1 MQTSASSQA
10 ASSSSAKSS
19 NNPIP
24 YTIMHLPLD
33 IFLALRYLRPK
44 RTFVSFITLLSI
56 LGPTLGVAILL
67 IVNSIMA
74 GFGKDIQ
81 ENIMSWQAHLH
92 VFPNMKTTMDEPE
105 KIMDILEKHGV
116 KASPLIQD
124 SALIQVRATTLSGDT
139 EQLIQPKVV
148 YGIDPDREGAVTG
161 LKGAM
166 LYGKF
171 NIEEGEAIVGDRLA
185 SSTGLRIGSSFLIHS
200 PARLTQN
207 VKWDQDGQVHIGQP
221 DEVYLP
227 EEVKVV
233 GIFSMGF
240 AEFDENVIFVRRDQ
254 AADLFGY
261 DWGSATSIQGKV
273 PDPMQMDKLVQE
285 LTGLINEP
293 NRLRQF
299 RIVTWKERNMM
310 LFNTLQVEKKL
321 MAFLMTFILLV
332 ASFSIA
338 ATLITVVVQK
348 TREIG
353 TLKAVGVSSWT
364 VARIFM
370 FQGAVIGVFGTT
382 FGITLGLL
390 VIHYRNAIAAVLSKI
405 MGHDVFPAE
414 LYHLNHL
421 PALWTASDLVTV
433 SILSMTVCILAAL
446 IPAIFAS
453 ALPPA
458 KSLQDNN

>member
-1 MQTSASSQA
+1 
-10 ASSSSAKSS
+10 
-19 NNPIP
+19 
-24 YTIMHLPLD
+24 MHLPLD

-92 VFPNMKTTMDEPE
+92 VFPNMKSTMDEPD
-105 KIMDILEKHGV
+105 KIIEILEKHGV

-124 SALIQVRATTLSGDT
+124 SALIQVKASTLSGEE
-139 EQLIQPKVV
+139 EQVIQPKVV
-148 YGIDPDREGAVTG
+148 YGIDPAREGEVTG
-161 LKGAM
+161 IKGAM
-166 LYGKF
+166 IYGKF
-171 NIEEGEAIVGDRLA
+171 DIEEGEALVGDRLA
-185 SSTGLRIGSSFLIHS
+185 NAVGLRIGSSFLIHS

-207 VKWDQDGQVHIGQP
+207 VKWDKDGQVHVGQP

-254 AADLFGY
+254 AADLFGF
-261 DWGSATSIQGKV
+261 DWGTATSVQGKV
-273 PDPMQMDKLVQE
+273 PDPMQMDKLVKE
-285 LTGLINEP
+285 LNDDINEP
-293 NRLRQF
+293 NRLRRF
-299 RIVTWKERNMM
+299 KIVTWKERNQM

-370 FQGAVIGVFGTT
+370 FQGAAIGVFGTT

-390 VIHYRNAIAAVLSKI
+390 VIHYRNAIAAILSKI
-405 MGHDVFPAE
+405 LGHDVFPPE

-421 PALWTASDLVTV
+421 PALWTGNDLVTV

>member
-1 MQTSASSQA
+1 
-10 ASSSSAKSS
+10 
-19 NNPIP
+19 
-24 YTIMHLPLD
+24 MHLPLD

-92 VFPNMKTTMDEPE
+92 VFPNMKSTMDEPE
-105 KIMDILEKHGV
+105 KIIEILEKHGV

-124 SALIQVRATTLSGDT
+124 SALIQVKASTLSGET
-139 EQLIQPKVV
+139 EQVIQPKVV
-148 YGIDPDREGAVTG
+148 YGIDPAREGEVTG
-161 LKGAM
+161 IKGAM
-166 LYGKF
+166 IYGKF
-171 NIEEGEAIVGDRLA
+171 DIEEGEALVGDRLA
-185 SSTGLRIGSSFLIHS
+185 NAVGLRIGSSFLIHS
-200 PARLTQN
+200 PSRLTQN
-207 VKWDQDGQVHIGQP
+207 VKWDKDGQVHVGQP

-261 DWGSATSIQGKV
+261 DWGTATSVQGKV
-273 PDPMQMDKLVQE
+273 PDPMQMDKLMQE
-285 LTGLINEP
+285 LNGDINEP
-293 NRLRQF
+293 NRLRRF
-299 RIVTWKERNMM
+299 KIVTWKERNQM
-310 LFNTLQVEKKL
+310 LFSTLQVEKKL

-370 FQGAVIGVFGTT
+370 FQGAAIGVFGTT

-390 VIHYRNAIAAVLSKI
+390 VIHYRNAIAAILSKI
-405 MGHDVFPAE
+405 LGHDVFPPE

-421 PALWTASDLVTV
+421 PALWTANDLVTV

>member
-1 MQTSASSQA
+1 
-10 ASSSSAKSS
+10 
-19 NNPIP
+19 
-24 YTIMHLPLD
+24 MHLPLD

-105 KIMDILEKHGV
+105 KIMEILEKHGV

-353 TLKAVGVSSWT
+353 TLKAVGVSS
-364 VARIFM
+364 
-370 FQGAVIGVFGTT
+370 
-382 FGITLGLL
+382 
-390 VIHYRNAIAAVLSKI
+390 
-405 MGHDVFPAE
+405 
-414 LYHLNHL
+414 
-421 PALWTASDLVTV
+421 
-433 SILSMTVCILAAL
+433 
-446 IPAIFAS
+446 
-453 ALPPA
+453 
-458 KSLQDNN
+458 

>member
-1 MQTSASSQA
+1 
-10 ASSSSAKSS
+10 
-19 NNPIP
+19 
-24 YTIMHLPLD
+24 MHLPLD

-81 ENIMSWQAHLH
+81 ENIMSWQAHLN
-92 VFPNMKTTMDEPE
+92 VFPNMKSTMDDPE
-105 KIMDILEKHGV
+105 KIIEILEKHGV

-124 SALIQVRATTLSGDT
+124 SALIQVKASTLSGET
-139 EQLIQPKVV
+139 EQVIQPKVV
-148 YGIDPDREGAVTG
+148 YGIDPAREGEVTG
-161 LKGAM
+161 IKGAM
-166 LYGKF
+166 IYGKF
-171 NIEEGEAIVGDRLA
+171 DIEEGEALVGDRLA
-185 SSTGLRIGSSFLIHS
+185 NAVGLRIGSSFLIHS

-207 VKWDQDGQVHIGQP
+207 VKWDKDGQVHVGQP

-261 DWGSATSIQGKV
+261 DWGTATSVQGKV
-273 PDPMQMDKLVQE
+273 PDPMQMDKLMQE
-285 LTGLINEP
+285 LNSSINEP
-293 NRLRQF
+293 NRLRRF
-299 RIVTWKERNMM
+299 KIVTWKERNQM
-310 LFNTLQVEKKL
+310 LFSTLQVEKKL

-370 FQGAVIGVFGTT
+370 FQGAAIGVFGTT

-390 VIHYRNAIAAVLSKI
+390 VIHYRNAIAAILSKI
-405 MGHDVFPAE
+405 MGHDVFPPE

>member
-1 MQTSASSQA
+1 
-10 ASSSSAKSS
+10 
-19 NNPIP
+19 
-24 YTIMHLPLD
+24 MHLPLD

-92 VFPNMKTTMDEPE
+92 VSPNMKSTMDEPE
-105 KIMDILEKHGV
+105 KIIEILEKHGV

-124 SALIQVRATTLSGDT
+124 SALIQVKASTLSGET
-139 EQLIQPKVV
+139 EQVIQPKVV
-148 YGIDPDREGAVTG
+148 YGIDPAREGEVTG
-161 LKGAM
+161 IKGAM
-166 LYGKF
+166 IYGKF
-171 NIEEGEAIVGDRLA
+171 DIEEGEALVGDRLA
-185 SSTGLRIGSSFLIHS
+185 NAVGLRIGSSFLIHS

-207 VKWDQDGQVHIGQP
+207 VKWDKDGQVHVGQP

-261 DWGSATSIQGKV
+261 DWGTATSVQGKV
-273 PDPMQMDKLVQE
+273 PDPMQMDKLMQE
-285 LTGLINEP
+285 LNGDINEP
-293 NRLRQF
+293 NRLRRF
-299 RIVTWKERNMM
+299 KIVTWKERDQM
-310 LFNTLQVEKKL
+310 LFSTLQVEKKL

-370 FQGAVIGVFGTT
+370 FQGAAIGVFGTT

-390 VIHYRNAIAAVLSKI
+390 VIHYRNAIAAILSKI
-405 MGHDVFPAE
+405 LGHDVFPPE
-414 LYHLNHL
+414 LYHLNPL
-421 PALWTASDLVTV
+421 PALWTANDLVTV

>member
-1 MQTSASSQA
+1 
-10 ASSSSAKSS
+10 
-19 NNPIP
+19 
-24 YTIMHLPLD
+24 MHLPLD

-92 VFPNMKTTMDEPE
+92 VFPNMKSTMDDPE
-105 KIMDILEKHGV
+105 KIIEILEKHGV

-124 SALIQVRATTLSGDT
+124 SALIQVKASTLSGET
-139 EQLIQPKVV
+139 EQVIQPKVV
-148 YGIDPDREGAVTG
+148 YGIDPAREGEVTG
-161 LKGAM
+161 IKGAM
-166 LYGKF
+166 IYGKF
-171 NIEEGEAIVGDRLA
+171 DIEEGEALIGDRLA
-185 SSTGLRIGSSFLIHS
+185 NAVGLRIGSSFLIHS

-207 VKWDQDGQVHIGQP
+207 VKWDKDGQVHVGQP

-261 DWGSATSIQGKV
+261 DWGTATSVQGKV
-273 PDPMQMDKLVQE
+273 PDPMQMDKLMQE
-285 LTGLINEP
+285 LNGDINEP
-293 NRLRQF
+293 NRLRRF
-299 RIVTWKERNMM
+299 KIVTWKERNQM
-310 LFNTLQVEKKL
+310 LFSTLQVEKKL

-370 FQGAVIGVFGTT
+370 FQGAAIGVFGTT

-390 VIHYRNAIAAVLSKI
+390 VIHYRNAIAAILSKI
-405 MGHDVFPAE
+405 LGHDVFPPE

-421 PALWTASDLVTV
+421 PALWTANDLVTV

>member
-1 MQTSASSQA
+1 M
-10 ASSSSAKSS
+10 
-19 NNPIP
+19 
-24 YTIMHLPLD
+24 
-33 IFLALRYLRPK
+33 RPK

>member
-1 MQTSASSQA
+1 
-10 ASSSSAKSS
+10 
-19 NNPIP
+19 
-24 YTIMHLPLD
+24 MHLPLD

-92 VFPNMKTTMDEPE
+92 VFPNMKSTMDDPE
-105 KIMDILEKHGV
+105 KIIEILEKHGV

-124 SALIQVRATTLSGDT
+124 SALIQVKASTLSGES
-139 EQLIQPKVV
+139 EQIIQPKVV
-148 YGIDPDREGAVTG
+148 YGIDPAREGEVTG
-161 LKGAM
+161 IKGAM
-166 LYGKF
+166 IYGKF
-171 NIEEGEAIVGDRLA
+171 DIEEGEALVGDRLA
-185 SSTGLRIGSSFLIHS
+185 NAVGLRIGSSFLIHS

-207 VKWDQDGQVHIGQP
+207 VKWDKDGQVHVGQP

-261 DWGSATSIQGKV
+261 DWGTATSVQGKV
-273 PDPMQMDKLVQE
+273 PDPMQMDKLMQE
-285 LTGLINEP
+285 LNSSINEP
-293 NRLRQF
+293 NRLRRF
-299 RIVTWKERNMM
+299 KIVTWKERNQM
-310 LFNTLQVEKKL
+310 LFSTLQVEKKL

-370 FQGAVIGVFGTT
+370 FQGAAIGVFGTT

-390 VIHYRNAIAAVLSKI
+390 VIHYRNAIAAILSKI
-405 MGHDVFPAE
+405 MGHDVFPPE

>member
-1 MQTSASSQA
+1 
-10 ASSSSAKSS
+10 
-19 NNPIP
+19 
-24 YTIMHLPLD
+24 MHLPLD

-92 VFPNMKTTMDEPE
+92 VFPNMKSTMDNPE
-105 KIMDILEKHGV
+105 KIIEILEKHGV

-124 SALIQVRATTLSGDT
+124 SALIQVKASTLSGES
-139 EQLIQPKVV
+139 EQIIQPKVV
-148 YGIDPDREGAVTG
+148 YGIDPAREGEVTG
-161 LKGAM
+161 IKGAM
-166 LYGKF
+166 IYGKF
-171 NIEEGEAIVGDRLA
+171 DIEEGEALVGDRLA
-185 SSTGLRIGSSFLIHS
+185 NAVGLRIGSSFLIHS

-207 VKWDQDGQVHIGQP
+207 VKWDKDGQVHVGQP

-261 DWGSATSIQGKV
+261 DWGTATSVQGKV
-273 PDPMQMDKLVQE
+273 PDPMQMDKLMQE
-285 LTGLINEP
+285 LNSSINEP
-293 NRLRQF
+293 NRLRRF
-299 RIVTWKERNMM
+299 KIVTWKERNQM
-310 LFNTLQVEKKL
+310 LFSTLQVEKKL

-370 FQGAVIGVFGTT
+370 FQGAAIGVFGTT

-390 VIHYRNAIAAVLSKI
+390 VIHYRNAIAAILSKI
-405 MGHDVFPAE
+405 MGHDVFPPE

>member
-1 MQTSASSQA
+1 
-10 ASSSSAKSS
+10 
-19 NNPIP
+19 
-24 YTIMHLPLD
+24 MHLPLD

-92 VFPNMKTTMDEPE
+92 VFPNMKSTMDDPE
-105 KIMDILEKHGV
+105 KIIEILEKHGV

-124 SALIQVRATTLSGDT
+124 SALIQVKASTLSGES
-139 EQLIQPKVV
+139 EQIIQPKVV
-148 YGIDPDREGAVTG
+148 YGIDPAREGEVTG
-161 LKGAM
+161 IKGAM
-166 LYGKF
+166 IYGKF
-171 NIEEGEAIVGDRLA
+171 DIEEGEALVGDRLA
-185 SSTGLRIGSSFLIHS
+185 NAVGLRIGSSFLIHS

-207 VKWDQDGQVHIGQP
+207 VKWDKDGQVHVGQP

-240 AEFDENVIFVRRDQ
+240 AEFDDNVIFVRRDQ

-261 DWGSATSIQGKV
+261 DWGTATSVEGKV
-273 PDPMQMDKLVQE
+273 PDPMQMDKLMQE
-285 LTGLINEP
+285 LNSSINEP
-293 NRLRQF
+293 NRLRRF
-299 RIVTWKERNMM
+299 KIVTWKERNQM
-310 LFNTLQVEKKL
+310 LFSTLQVEKKL

-370 FQGAVIGVFGTT
+370 FQGAAIGVFGTT

-390 VIHYRNAIAAVLSKI
+390 VIRYRNAIAAILSKI

>member
-1 MQTSASSQA
+1 
-10 ASSSSAKSS
+10 
-19 NNPIP
+19 
-24 YTIMHLPLD
+24 MHLPLD

-92 VFPNMKTTMDEPE
+92 VFPNMKSTMDDPE
-105 KIMDILEKHGV
+105 KIIAILEKHGV

-124 SALIQVRATTLSGDT
+124 SALIQVKANTLSGET
-139 EQLIQPKVV
+139 EQVIQPKVV
-148 YGIDPDREGAVTG
+148 YGIDPAREGEVTG
-161 LKGAM
+161 IKGAM
-166 LYGKF
+166 IYGKF
-171 NIEEGEAIVGDRLA
+171 DIEEGEALVGDRLA
-185 SSTGLRIGSSFLIHS
+185 NAVGLRIGSSFLIHS

-207 VKWDQDGQVHIGQP
+207 VKWDKDGQVHVGQP

-261 DWGSATSIQGKV
+261 DWGTATSVQGKV
-273 PDPMQMDKLVQE
+273 PDPMQMDKLMQE
-285 LTGLINEP
+285 LNGDINEP
-293 NRLRQF
+293 NRLRRF
-299 RIVTWKERNMM
+299 KIVTWKERNQM
-310 LFNTLQVEKKL
+310 LFSTLQVEKKL

-370 FQGAVIGVFGTT
+370 FQGAAIGVFGTT

-390 VIHYRNAIAAVLSKI
+390 VIHYRNAIAAILSKI
-405 MGHDVFPAE
+405 LGHDVFPPE

-421 PALWTASDLVTV
+421 PALWTANDLVTV

>member
-1 MQTSASSQA
+1 
-10 ASSSSAKSS
+10 
-19 NNPIP
+19 
-24 YTIMHLPLD
+24 MHLPLD

-92 VFPNMKTTMDEPE
+92 VFPNMKSTMDDPE
-105 KIMDILEKHGV
+105 KIIEILEKHGV

-124 SALIQVRATTLSGDT
+124 SALIQVKASTLSGET
-139 EQLIQPKVV
+139 EQVIQPKVV
-148 YGIDPDREGAVTG
+148 YGIDPAREGEVTG
-161 LKGAM
+161 IKGAM
-166 LYGKF
+166 IYGKF
-171 NIEEGEAIVGDRLA
+171 DIEEGEALVGDRLA
-185 SSTGLRIGSSFLIHS
+185 NAVGLRIGSSFLIHS

-207 VKWDQDGQVHIGQP
+207 VKWDKDGQVHVGQP

-261 DWGSATSIQGKV
+261 DWGTATSVQGKV
-273 PDPMQMDKLVQE
+273 PDPMQMDKLMQE
-285 LTGLINEP
+285 LNSSINEP
-293 NRLRQF
+293 NRLRRF
-299 RIVTWKERNMM
+299 KIVTWKERNQM
-310 LFNTLQVEKKL
+310 LFSTLQVEKKL

-370 FQGAVIGVFGTT
+370 FQGAAIGVFGTT

-390 VIHYRNAIAAVLSKI
+390 VIHYRNAIAAILSKI
-405 MGHDVFPAE
+405 MGHDVFPPE

>member
-1 MQTSASSQA
+1 M
-10 ASSSSAKSS
+10 
-19 NNPIP
+19 
-24 YTIMHLPLD
+24 
-33 IFLALRYLRPK
+33 RPK

-105 KIMDILEKHGV
+105 KIMEILEKHGV

-382 FGITLGLL
+382 FGIALGLL

>member
-1 MQTSASSQA
+1 
-10 ASSSSAKSS
+10 
-19 NNPIP
+19 
-24 YTIMHLPLD
+24 MHLPLD

-92 VFPNMKTTMDEPE
+92 VFPNMKSTMDEPE
-105 KIMDILEKHGV
+105 KIIEILEKHGV

-124 SALIQVRATTLSGDT
+124 SALIQVKASTLSGET
-139 EQLIQPKVV
+139 EQVIQPKVV
-148 YGIDPDREGAVTG
+148 YGIDPAREGEVTG
-161 LKGAM
+161 IKGAM
-166 LYGKF
+166 IYGKF
-171 NIEEGEAIVGDRLA
+171 DIEEGEALVGDRLA
-185 SSTGLRIGSSFLIHS
+185 NAVGLRIGSSFLIHS

-207 VKWDQDGQVHIGQP
+207 VKWDKDGQVHVGQP

-261 DWGSATSIQGKV
+261 DWGTATSVQGKV
-273 PDPMQMDKLVQE
+273 PDPMQMDKLMQE
-285 LTGLINEP
+285 LNGDINEP
-293 NRLRQF
+293 NRLRRF
-299 RIVTWKERNMM
+299 KIVTWKERNQM
-310 LFNTLQVEKKL
+310 LFSTLQVEKKL

-370 FQGAVIGVFGTT
+370 FQGAAIGVFGTT

-390 VIHYRNAIAAVLSKI
+390 VIHYRNAIAAILSKI
-405 MGHDVFPAE
+405 LGHDVFPPE

-421 PALWTASDLVTV
+421 PALWTANDLVTV

-446 IPAIFAS
+446 IPSIFAS

>member
-1 MQTSASSQA
+1 
-10 ASSSSAKSS
+10 
-19 NNPIP
+19 
-24 YTIMHLPLD
+24 MHLPLD

-92 VFPNMKTTMDEPE
+92 VFPNMKSTMDDPE
-105 KIMDILEKHGV
+105 KIIEILEKHGV

-124 SALIQVRATTLSGDT
+124 SALIQVKASTLSGET
-139 EQLIQPKVV
+139 EQVIQPKVV
-148 YGIDPDREGAVTG
+148 YGIDPAREGEVTG
-161 LKGAM
+161 IKGAM
-166 LYGKF
+166 IYGKF
-171 NIEEGEAIVGDRLA
+171 DIEEGEAIVGDRLA
-185 SSTGLRIGSSFLIHS
+185 NAVGLRIGSSFLIHS

-207 VKWDQDGQVHIGQP
+207 VKWDKDGQVHVGQP

-261 DWGSATSIQGKV
+261 DWGTATSVQGKV
-273 PDPMQMDKLVQE
+273 PDPMQMDKLMQE
-285 LTGLINEP
+285 LNSSINEP
-293 NRLRQF
+293 NRLRRF
-299 RIVTWKERNMM
+299 KIVTWKERNQM
-310 LFNTLQVEKKL
+310 LFSTLQVEKKL

-370 FQGAVIGVFGTT
+370 FQGAAIGVFGTT

-390 VIHYRNAIAAVLSKI
+390 VIHYRNAIAAILSKI
-405 MGHDVFPAE
+405 LGHDVFPPE

-421 PALWTASDLVTV
+421 PALWTANDLVTV

>member
-1 MQTSASSQA
+1 
-10 ASSSSAKSS
+10 
-19 NNPIP
+19 
-24 YTIMHLPLD
+24 MHLPLD

-92 VFPNMKTTMDEPE
+92 VFPNMKSIMDEPE
-105 KIMDILEKHGV
+105 KIIEILEKHGV

-124 SALIQVRATTLSGDT
+124 SALIQVKANTLSGET
-139 EQLIQPKVV
+139 EQVIQPKVV
-148 YGIDPDREGAVTG
+148 YGIDPAREGEVTG
-161 LKGAM
+161 IKGAM
-166 LYGKF
+166 IYGKF
-171 NIEEGEAIVGDRLA
+171 DIEEGEALIGDRLA
-185 SSTGLRIGSSFLIHS
+185 NAVGLRIGSSFLIHS

-207 VKWDQDGQVHIGQP
+207 VKWDKDGQVHVGQP

-261 DWGSATSIQGKV
+261 DWGTATSVQGKV
-273 PDPMQMDKLVQE
+273 PDPMQMDKLMQE
-285 LTGLINEP
+285 LNGDINEP
-293 NRLRQF
+293 NRLRRF
-299 RIVTWKERNMM
+299 KIVTWKERNQM
-310 LFNTLQVEKKL
+310 LFSTLQVEKKL

-370 FQGAVIGVFGTT
+370 FQGAAIGVFGTT

-390 VIHYRNAIAAVLSKI
+390 VIHYRNAIAAILSKI
-405 MGHDVFPAE
+405 LGHDVFPPE

-421 PALWTASDLVTV
+421 PALWTANDLVTV

>member
-1 MQTSASSQA
+1 
-10 ASSSSAKSS
+10 
-19 NNPIP
+19 
-24 YTIMHLPLD
+24 MHLPLD

-92 VFPNMKTTMDEPE
+92 VFPNMKSTMDDPE
-105 KIMDILEKHGV
+105 KIIEILEKHGV

-124 SALIQVRATTLSGDT
+124 SALIQVKASTLSGET
-139 EQLIQPKVV
+139 EQVIQPKVV
-148 YGIDPDREGAVTG
+148 YGIDPAREGEVTG
-161 LKGAM
+161 IKGAM
-166 LYGKF
+166 IYGKF
-171 NIEEGEAIVGDRLA
+171 DIEEGEAIVGDRLA
-185 SSTGLRIGSSFLIHS
+185 NAVGLRIGSSFLIHS

-207 VKWDQDGQVHIGQP
+207 VKWDKDGQVHVGQP

-261 DWGSATSIQGKV
+261 DWGTATSVQGKV
-273 PDPMQMDKLVQE
+273 PDPMQMDKLMQE
-285 LTGLINEP
+285 LNNSINEP
-293 NRLRQF
+293 NRLRRF
-299 RIVTWKERNMM
+299 KIVTWKERNQM
-310 LFNTLQVEKKL
+310 LFSTLQVEKKL

-370 FQGAVIGVFGTT
+370 FQGAAIGVFGTT

-390 VIHYRNAIAAVLSKI
+390 VIHYRNAIAAILSKI
-405 MGHDVFPAE
+405 MGHDVFPPE

-421 PALWTASDLVTV
+421 PALWTGSDLVTV

>member
-1 MQTSASSQA
+1 
-10 ASSSSAKSS
+10 
-19 NNPIP
+19 
-24 YTIMHLPLD
+24 MHLPLD

-92 VFPNMKTTMDEPE
+92 VFPNMKSTMDDPE
-105 KIMDILEKHGV
+105 KIIEILEKHGV

-124 SALIQVRATTLSGDT
+124 SALIQVKASTLSGET
-139 EQLIQPKVV
+139 EQVIQPKVV
-148 YGIDPDREGAVTG
+148 YGIDPAREGEVTG
-161 LKGAM
+161 IKGAM
-166 LYGKF
+166 IYGKF
-171 NIEEGEAIVGDRLA
+171 DIEEGEALVGDRLA
-185 SSTGLRIGSSFLIHS
+185 NAVGLRIGSSFLIHS

-207 VKWDQDGQVHIGQP
+207 VKWDKDGQVHVGQP

-261 DWGSATSIQGKV
+261 DWGTATSVQGKV
-273 PDPMQMDKLVQE
+273 PDPMQMDKLMQE
-285 LTGLINEP
+285 LNNSINEP
-293 NRLRQF
+293 NRLRRF
-299 RIVTWKERNMM
+299 KIVTWKERNQM
-310 LFNTLQVEKKL
+310 LFSTLQVEKKL

-370 FQGAVIGVFGTT
+370 FQGAAIGVFGTT

-390 VIHYRNAIAAVLSKI
+390 VIHYRNAIAAILSKI
-405 MGHDVFPAE
+405 MGHDVFPPE

>member
-1 MQTSASSQA
+1 
-10 ASSSSAKSS
+10 
-19 NNPIP
+19 
-24 YTIMHLPLD
+24 MHLPLD

-92 VFPNMKTTMDEPE
+92 VFPNMKSTMDEPE
-105 KIMDILEKHGV
+105 KIIEILEKHGV

-124 SALIQVRATTLSGDT
+124 SALIQVKASTLSGET
-139 EQLIQPKVV
+139 EQVIQPKVV
-148 YGIDPDREGAVTG
+148 YGIDPAREGEVTG
-161 LKGAM
+161 IKGAM
-166 LYGKF
+166 IYGKF
-171 NIEEGEAIVGDRLA
+171 DIEEGEALVGDRLA
-185 SSTGLRIGSSFLIHS
+185 NAVGLRIGSSFLIHS

-207 VKWDQDGQVHIGQP
+207 VKWDKDGQVHVGQP

-261 DWGSATSIQGKV
+261 DWGTATSVQGKV
-273 PDPMQMDKLVQE
+273 PDPMQMDKLMQE
-285 LTGLINEP
+285 LNGDINEP
-293 NRLRQF
+293 NRLRRF
-299 RIVTWKERNMM
+299 KIVTWKERNQM
-310 LFNTLQVEKKL
+310 LFSTLQVEKKL

-370 FQGAVIGVFGTT
+370 FQGAAIGVFGTT

-390 VIHYRNAIAAVLSKI
+390 VIHYAIAAILSKI
-405 MGHDVFPAE
+405 LGHDVFPPE

-421 PALWTASDLVTV
+421 PALWTANDLVTV

>member
-1 MQTSASSQA
+1 
-10 ASSSSAKSS
+10 
-19 NNPIP
+19 
-24 YTIMHLPLD
+24 MHLPLD

-105 KIMDILEKHGV
+105 KIIELLEKHGV

-124 SALIQVRATTLSGDT
+124 SALIQVRASTLSGES
-139 EQLIQPKVV
+139 EQIIQPKVV
-148 YGIDPDREGAVTG
+148 YGIDPAREGEVTG
-161 LKGAM
+161 IKGAM
-166 LYGKF
+166 IYGKF
-171 NIEEGEAIVGDRLA
+171 DIEEGEALVGDRLA
-185 SSTGLRIGSSFLIHS
+185 NAVGLRIGSSFLIHS

-207 VKWDQDGQVHIGQP
+207 VKWDKDGQVHVGQP

-261 DWGSATSIQGKV
+261 DWGTATSVQGKV
-273 PDPMQMDKLVQE
+273 PDPMQMDKLMQE
-285 LTGLINEP
+285 LNSSINEP
-293 NRLRQF
+293 NRLRRF
-299 RIVTWKERNMM
+299 KIVTWKERNQM
-310 LFNTLQVEKKL
+310 LFSTLQVEKKL

-353 TLKAVGVSSWT
+353 TLKTVGVSSWT

-370 FQGAVIGVFGTT
+370 FQGAAIGVFGTT

-390 VIHYRNAIAAVLSKI
+390 VIHYRNAIAAILSKI
-405 MGHDVFPAE
+405 MGHDVFPPE

>member
-1 MQTSASSQA
+1 
-10 ASSSSAKSS
+10 
-19 NNPIP
+19 
-24 YTIMHLPLD
+24 MHLPLD

-92 VFPNMKTTMDEPE
+92 VFPNMKSTLDDPD
-105 KIMDILEKHGV
+105 KIIAILEKHGV

-124 SALIQVRATTLSGDT
+124 AALIQVKASTLSGQT

-148 YGIDPDREGAVTG
+148 YGIDPARESEVTG
-161 LKGAM
+161 IKGAM
-166 LYGKF
+166 IYGKYD
-171 NIEEGEAIVGDRLA
+171 IEEGEAIVGDRLA
-185 SSTGLRIGSSFLIHS
+185 SATGLRIGSSFLIHS

-207 VKWDQDGQVHIGQP
+207 VKWDKDGQVHVGQP

-240 AEFDENVIFVRRDQ
+240 AEFDDNVIFVRRDQ

-261 DWGSATSIQGKV
+261 DWGTATSVEGKV
-273 PDPMQMDKLVQE
+273 PDPMQMDKLMQE
-285 LTGLINEP
+285 LNSSINEP
-293 NRLRQF
+293 NRLRRF
-299 RIVTWKERNMM
+299 KIVTWKERNQM
-310 LFNTLQVEKKL
+310 LFSTLQVEKKL

-370 FQGAVIGVFGTT
+370 FQGAAIGVFGTT

-390 VIHYRNAIAAVLSKI
+390 VIHYRNAIAAILSKI
-405 MGHDVFPAE
+405 MGHDVFPPE

>member
-1 MQTSASSQA
+1 
-10 ASSSSAKSS
+10 
-19 NNPIP
+19 
-24 YTIMHLPLD
+24 MHLPLD

-105 KIMDILEKHGV
+105 KIMEILEKHGV

-273 PDPMQMDKLVQE
+273 PDHMQMDKLVQE

>member
-1 MQTSASSQA
+1 M
-10 ASSSSAKSS
+10 
-19 NNPIP
+19 
-24 YTIMHLPLD
+24 
-33 IFLALRYLRPK
+33 ALRYLRPK

-92 VFPNMKTTMDEPE
+92 VFPNMKSTMDEPD
-105 KIMDILEKHGV
+105 KIIEILEKHGV

-124 SALIQVRATTLSGDT
+124 SALIQAKASTLSGED
-139 EQLIQPKVV
+139 EQVIQPKVV
-148 YGIDPDREGAVTG
+148 YGIDPAREGEVTG
-161 LKGAM
+161 IKGAM
-166 LYGKF
+166 IYGKF
-171 NIEEGEAIVGDRLA
+171 DIEEGEALIGDRLA
-185 SSTGLRIGSSFLIHS
+185 SAVGLRIGSSFLIHS

-207 VKWDQDGQVHIGQP
+207 VKWDKDGQVHVGQP

-240 AEFDENVIFVRRDQ
+240 AEFDESVIFVRRDQ

-261 DWGSATSIQGKV
+261 DWGTATSVQGKV
-273 PDPMQMDKLVQE
+273 PDPMSMDKLVQE
-285 LTGLINEP
+285 LNGDINEP
-293 NRLRQF
+293 NRLRRF
-299 RIVTWKERNMM
+299 KIVTWKERNQM

-370 FQGAVIGVFGTT
+370 FQGAAIGVFGTT

-390 VIHYRNAIAAVLSKI
+390 VIHYRNGIAAILSKI
-405 MGHDVFPAE
+405 LGHDVFPPE

-421 PALWTASDLVTV
+421 PALWTSSDLVTV

>member
-1 MQTSASSQA
+1 
-10 ASSSSAKSS
+10 
-19 NNPIP
+19 
-24 YTIMHLPLD
+24 MHLPLD

-92 VFPNMKTTMDEPE
+92 VFPNMKSTMDDPE
-105 KIMDILEKHGV
+105 KIIAILEKHGV

-124 SALIQVRATTLSGDT
+124 SALIQVKASTLSGET
-139 EQLIQPKVV
+139 EQVIQPKVV
-148 YGIDPDREGAVTG
+148 YGIDPAREGEVTG
-161 LKGAM
+161 IKGAM
-166 LYGKF
+166 IYGKF
-171 NIEEGEAIVGDRLA
+171 DIEEGEALVGDRLA
-185 SSTGLRIGSSFLIHS
+185 NAVGLRIGSSFLIHS

-207 VKWDQDGQVHIGQP
+207 VKWDKDGQVHVGQP

-261 DWGSATSIQGKV
+261 DWGTATSVQGKV
-273 PDPMQMDKLVQE
+273 PDPMQMDKLMQE
-285 LTGLINEP
+285 LNGDINEP
-293 NRLRQF
+293 NRLRRF
-299 RIVTWKERNMM
+299 KIVTWKERNQM
-310 LFNTLQVEKKL
+310 LFSTLQVEKKL

-370 FQGAVIGVFGTT
+370 FQGAAIGVFGTT

-390 VIHYRNAIAAVLSKI
+390 VIHYRNAIAAILSKI
-405 MGHDVFPAE
+405 LGHDVFPPE

-421 PALWTASDLVTV
+421 PALWTANDLVTV

>member
-1 MQTSASSQA
+1 
-10 ASSSSAKSS
+10 
-19 NNPIP
+19 
-24 YTIMHLPLD
+24 MHLPLD

-92 VFPNMKTTMDEPE
+92 VFPNMKSTMDEPE
-105 KIMDILEKHGV
+105 KIIEILEKHGV

-124 SALIQVRATTLSGDT
+124 SALIQVKANTLSGET
-139 EQLIQPKVV
+139 EQVIQPKVV
-148 YGIDPDREGAVTG
+148 YGIDPAREGEVTG
-161 LKGAM
+161 IKGAM
-166 LYGKF
+166 IYGKF
-171 NIEEGEAIVGDRLA
+171 DIEEGEALVGDRLA
-185 SSTGLRIGSSFLIHS
+185 NAVGLRIGSSFLIHS

-207 VKWDQDGQVHIGQP
+207 VKWDKDGQVHVGQP

-240 AEFDENVIFVRRDQ
+240 AEFDENVIFVRQDQ

-261 DWGSATSIQGKV
+261 DWGTATSVQGKV
-273 PDPMQMDKLVQE
+273 PDPMQMDKLMQE
-285 LTGLINEP
+285 LNGDINEP
-293 NRLRQF
+293 NRLRRF
-299 RIVTWKERNMM
+299 KIVTWKERNQM
-310 LFNTLQVEKKL
+310 LFSTLQVEKKL

-370 FQGAVIGVFGTT
+370 FQGAAIGVFGTT

-390 VIHYRNAIAAVLSKI
+390 VIHYRNAIAAILSKI
-405 MGHDVFPAE
+405 LGHDVFPPE

-421 PALWTASDLVTV
+421 PALWTANDLVTV

>member
-1 MQTSASSQA
+1 
-10 ASSSSAKSS
+10 
-19 NNPIP
+19 
-24 YTIMHLPLD
+24 MHLPLD

-92 VFPNMKTTMDEPE
+92 VFPNMKSTMDEPE
-105 KIMDILEKHGV
+105 KIIEILEKHGV

-124 SALIQVRATTLSGDT
+124 SALIQVKASTLSGET
-139 EQLIQPKVV
+139 EQVIQPKVV
-148 YGIDPDREGAVTG
+148 YGIDPAREGEVTG
-161 LKGAM
+161 IKGAM
-166 LYGKF
+166 IYGKF
-171 NIEEGEAIVGDRLA
+171 DIEEGEALVGDRLA

-207 VKWDQDGQVHIGQP
+207 VKWDKDGQVHVGQP

-261 DWGSATSIQGKV
+261 DWGTATSVQGKV
-273 PDPMQMDKLVQE
+273 PDPMQMDKLMQE
-285 LTGLINEP
+285 LNGDINEP
-293 NRLRQF
+293 NRLRRF
-299 RIVTWKERNMM
+299 KIVTWKERNQM
-310 LFNTLQVEKKL
+310 LFSTLQVEKKL

-370 FQGAVIGVFGTT
+370 FQGAAIGVFGTT

-390 VIHYRNAIAAVLSKI
+390 VIHYRNAIAAILSKI
-405 MGHDVFPAE
+405 LGHDVFPPE

-421 PALWTASDLVTV
+421 PALWTANDLVTV

>member
-1 MQTSASSQA
+1 
-10 ASSSSAKSS
+10 
-19 NNPIP
+19 
-24 YTIMHLPLD
+24 MHLPLD

-92 VFPNMKTTMDEPE
+92 VFPNMKSTMDEPE
-105 KIMDILEKHGV
+105 KIIEILEKHGV

-124 SALIQVRATTLSGDT
+124 SALIQVKASTLSGET
-139 EQLIQPKVV
+139 EQVIQPKVV
-148 YGIDPDREGAVTG
+148 YGIDPAREGEVTG
-161 LKGAM
+161 IKGAM
-166 LYGKF
+166 IYGKF
-171 NIEEGEAIVGDRLA
+171 DIEEGEALVGDRLA
-185 SSTGLRIGSSFLIHS
+185 NAVGLRIGSSFLIHS

-207 VKWDQDGQVHIGQP
+207 VKWDKDGQVHVGQP

-261 DWGSATSIQGKV
+261 DWGTATSVQGKV
-273 PDPMQMDKLVQE
+273 PDPMQMDKLMQE
-285 LTGLINEP
+285 LNGDINEP
-293 NRLRQF
+293 NRLRRF
-299 RIVTWKERNMM
+299 KIVTWKERNQM
-310 LFNTLQVEKKL
+310 LFSTLQVEKKL

-370 FQGAVIGVFGTT
+370 FQGAAIGVFGTT

-390 VIHYRNAIAAVLSKI
+390 VIHYRNAIAAILSKI
-405 MGHDVFPAE
+405 LGHDVFPPE

-421 PALWTASDLVTV
+421 PALWTANDLVTV
-433 SILSMTVCILAAL
+433 SILSMTICILAAL

>member
-1 MQTSASSQA
+1 
-10 ASSSSAKSS
+10 
-19 NNPIP
+19 
-24 YTIMHLPLD
+24 MHLPLD

-92 VFPNMKTTMDEPE
+92 VFPNMKSTLDEPE
-105 KIMDILEKHGV
+105 KIIEILKKHGV

-124 SALIQVRATTLSGDT
+124 SALIQVKASTLSGES
-139 EQLIQPKVV
+139 EQIIQPKVV
-148 YGIDPDREGAVTG
+148 YGIDPDREGEVTG
-161 LKGAM
+161 IKGAM
-166 LYGKF
+166 IYGKF
-171 NIEEGEAIVGDRLA
+171 DIEEGEAIVGDRLA
-185 SSTGLRIGSSFLIHS
+185 NAVGLRIGSSFLIHS

-207 VKWDQDGQVHIGQP
+207 VKWDKDGQVHIGQP

-261 DWGSATSIQGKV
+261 DWGTATSVQGKV

-285 LTGLINEP
+285 LNNSINDL
-293 NRLRQF
+293 NRLRRF
-299 RIVTWKERNMM
+299 KIVTWKERNQM
-310 LFNTLQVEKKL
+310 LFSTLQVEKKL

-370 FQGAVIGVFGTT
+370 FQGAAIGVFGTT

-390 VIHYRNAIAAVLSKI
+390 VIHYRNAIAAILSKI
-405 MGHDVFPAE
+405 MGHDVFPPE

>member
-1 MQTSASSQA
+1 
-10 ASSSSAKSS
+10 
-19 NNPIP
+19 
-24 YTIMHLPLD
+24 MHLPLD

-92 VFPNMKTTMDEPE
+92 VFPNMKSTMDNPE
-105 KIMDILEKHGV
+105 KIIEILEKHGV

-124 SALIQVRATTLSGDT
+124 SALIQVKASTLSGET
-139 EQLIQPKVV
+139 EQVIQPKVV
-148 YGIDPDREGAVTG
+148 YGIDPAREGEVTG
-161 LKGAM
+161 IKGAM
-166 LYGKF
+166 IYGKF
-171 NIEEGEAIVGDRLA
+171 DIEEGEALVGDRLA
-185 SSTGLRIGSSFLIHS
+185 NAVGLRIGSSFLIHS

-207 VKWDQDGQVHIGQP
+207 VKWDKDGQVHVGQP

-261 DWGSATSIQGKV
+261 DWGTATSVQGKV
-273 PDPMQMDKLVQE
+273 PDPMQMDKLMQE
-285 LTGLINEP
+285 LNNSINEP
-293 NRLRQF
+293 NRLRRF
-299 RIVTWKERNMM
+299 KIVTWKERNQM
-310 LFNTLQVEKKL
+310 LFSTLQVEKKL

-370 FQGAVIGVFGTT
+370 FQGAAIGVFGTT

-390 VIHYRNAIAAVLSKI
+390 VIHYRNAIAAILSKI
-405 MGHDVFPAE
+405 MGHDVFPPE

>member
-1 MQTSASSQA
+1 
-10 ASSSSAKSS
+10 
-19 NNPIP
+19 
-24 YTIMHLPLD
+24 MHLPLD

-92 VFPNMKTTMDEPE
+92 VFPNMKSTMDEPE
-105 KIMDILEKHGV
+105 KIIKILEKHGV

-124 SALIQVRATTLSGDT
+124 SALIQVKASTLSGET
-139 EQLIQPKVV
+139 EQVIQPKVV
-148 YGIDPDREGAVTG
+148 YGIDPAREGEVTG
-161 LKGAM
+161 IKGAM
-166 LYGKF
+166 IYGKF
-171 NIEEGEAIVGDRLA
+171 DIEEGEALVGDRLA
-185 SSTGLRIGSSFLIHS
+185 NAVGLRIGSSFLIHS
-200 PARLTQN
+200 PAQLTQN
-207 VKWDQDGQVHIGQP
+207 VKWDKDGQVHVGQP

-261 DWGSATSIQGKV
+261 DWGTATSVQGKV
-273 PDPMQMDKLVQE
+273 PDPMQMDKLMQE
-285 LTGLINEP
+285 LNGDINEP
-293 NRLRQF
+293 NRLRRF
-299 RIVTWKERNMM
+299 KIVTWKERNQM
-310 LFNTLQVEKKL
+310 LFSTLQVEKKL

-370 FQGAVIGVFGTT
+370 FQGAAIGVFGTT

-390 VIHYRNAIAAVLSKI
+390 VIHYRNAIAAILSKI
-405 MGHDVFPAE
+405 LGHDVFPPE

-421 PALWTASDLVTV
+421 PALWTANDLVTV